1 MKCAEC
7 MCIPQYCNTVNNY
20 KFCALCKN
28 DAECC
33 CILIHNGTQRNKKNY
48 LVNNANLVVKDD
60 DCCSKGT
67 CNDDT
72 KNNENVLL
80 RKTSGIIQFFKNVKG
95 LYAAALGI
103 EILCISA
110 AEIGENLGLY
120 IFGFNI
126 VGIPIAYAL
135 GYMLAGLVTF
145 VTILGRYDY
154 DEK

>member
-1 MKCAEC
+1 MLLHIMKCAEC
-7 MCIPQYCNTVNNY
+7 MCIPQYCNTVNDY

-80 RKTSGIIQFFKNVKG
+80 RKTSGIIQFSKTSKDFM
-95 LYAAALGI
+95 LQH
-103 EILCISA
+103 
-110 AEIGENLGLY
+110 LGLRY
-120 IFGFNI
+120 C
-126 VGIPIAYAL
+126 ASLQQKL
-135 GYMLAGLVTF
+135 GKIWASISLDST
-145 VTILGRYDY
+145 
-154 DEK
+154 